1 MKAKRDPSP
10 AATPTIPEPESGG
23 LNKTHINRISKR
35 LRALRAAL
43 TALETSWSSA
53 LDGVHANHRA
63 SARNMV
69 HYAELRRHD
78 LRQLQDALTALGL
91 SSLGRSEPYVL
102 ATLDAVLRNLRS
114 MAGKAP
120 PKRHEAAGLSFE
132 ESSRVLAQHESD
144 LLGPRPAERGV
155 RIMVT
160 MPTEAAFDY
169 KLVRGLLERGMD
181 CARIN
186 CAHDDE
192 RVWAG
197 IIRHLERA
205 KAELNQP
212 CRVLMDLGGP
222 KLRTGAIESG
232 PRVLHLRPRRNAFG
246 EVVRPAHVWLAGEDS
261 VQLPPEGMDGRL
273 PIVDEWQCT
282 LRVGDAIA
290 LLDARGRSRKLVITA
305 KVGDD
310 RVATSQKGI
319 YAVSGAVLRR
329 LGGEAPDAAATG
341 QIGVLPARPQAIRL
355 HVDDT
360 LLLTADATPGHA
372 ALTDETLGVTQPARI
387 PCTLPEVF
395 ADLKPGERIYFDDG
409 RIGGEIVEAA
419 PEAVTVR
426 ITEARE
432 QGDNLWPDKG
442 INVPDSELALT
453 ALTAKDRED
462 LAFIVRQADMVGYS
476 FVRQA
481 EDVHALQAELAKL
494 GGEHLGILL
503 KIETRQAFER
513 LPGLILAAMRSPAA
527 GVMIARGDLALECG
541 YERMAEL
548 QEEILWLCE
557 AAHMPVVWATQ
568 VLETLAKQ
576 GQPSRAEITDA
587 AMGERAECVM
597 LNKGPYILKAVRTL
611 DNILRRMQEHQTKKR
626 ARLRRLKLA
635 RGLPRLR

>member
-1 MKAKRDPSP
+1 MKAKSVSSP
-10 AATPTIPEPESGG
+10 AITLAGPPPESGG
-23 LNKTHINRISKR
+23 LSKAHINRISKK
-35 LRALRAAL
+35 LRSLRTAL
-43 TALETSWSSA
+43 TALEAEWRGA
-53 LDGVHANHRA
+53 LDEVHPNHRA

-69 HYAELRRHD
+69 HYVELRRHD
-78 LRQLQDALTALGL
+78 LRRLQDALTTLGL

-120 PKRHEAAGLSFE
+120 AKHEAVPGLSFE
-132 ESSRVLAQHESD
+132 ESGGLLEQHEVD
-144 LLGPRPAERGV
+144 LLGPRPAGRGV

-169 KLVRGLLERGMD
+169 KLVRGLLERGMN

-192 RVWAG
+192 SVWAG
-197 IIRHLERA
+197 ILAHLDRA
-205 KAELNQP
+205 KAELKQP

-232 PRVLHLRPRRNAFG
+232 PRVLRLRPRRNVYG
-246 EVVRPAHVWLAGEDS
+246 EVVRPARVWLAGEDS
-261 VQLPPEGMDGRL
+261 VQKPPEGIDGRL
-273 PIVDEWQCT
+273 PIADAWQRT
-282 LRVGDAIA
+282 LHVGDVIA
-290 LLDARGRSRKLVITA
+290 LLDARGRSRKLVISEE
-305 KVGDD
+305 VGDD
-310 RVATSQKGI
+310 RVALCQKSV
-319 YAVSGAVLRR
+319 YAFSGAGLRR
-329 LGGEAPDAAATG
+329 LGAENPDAAAEG
-341 QIGVLPARPQAIRL
+341 RIGVLPALLQPIVL
-355 HVDDT
+355 HVGDT
-360 LLLTADATPGHA
+360 LVLTANGEPGLGAHA
-372 ALTDETLGVTQPARI
+372 DKALGTNEPARI

-395 ADLKPGERIYFDDG
+395 ADLKAGERIYFDDG
-409 RIGGEIVEAA
+409 RIGGEIVKAD
-419 PEAVTVR
+419 PDAVTVR

-432 QGDNLWPDKG
+432 QGDNLWADKG
-442 INVPDSELALT
+442 INVPDSELSLA
-453 ALTAKDRED
+453 ALTAKDRQD
-462 LAFIVRQADMVGYS
+462 LAFIVQHADIVGYS

-481 EDVHALQAELAKL
+481 EDVHTLQAELAKL

-513 LPGLILAAMRSPAA
+513 LPGLILAAMHSPAA

-541 YERMAEL
+541 YERLAEL

-611 DNILRRMQEHQTKKR
+611 DNILRRMQEHQSKKR

-635 RGLPRLR
+635 RGLPPLR

>member
-1 MKAKRDPSP
+1 MKAKRVPSP
-10 AATPTIPEPESGG
+10 TIAPLPDTGG
-23 LNKTHINRISKR
+23 LSKAHINRISKK

-43 TALETSWSSA
+43 TALEAEWSGA
-53 LDGVHANHRA
+53 LDEVHANHRA

-69 HYAELRRHD
+69 HYVELRRHD
-78 LRQLQDALTALGL
+78 LRRLQDALTALGL

-102 ATLDAVLRNLRS
+102 ATLDAVMRNLRS
-114 MAGKAP
+114 MGGKPPAKQEHAP
-120 PKRHEAAGLSFE
+120 GLSFE
-132 ESSRVLAQHESD
+132 ESSRLLEQHESN
-144 LLGPRPAERGV
+144 LLGPRPAERSV

-169 KLVRGLLERGMD
+169 KLVRGLLERGMN

-197 IIRHLERA
+197 IIENLDRA

-232 PRVLHLRPRRNAFG
+232 PRVVHLRPRRNVFG
-246 EVVRPAHVWLAGEDS
+246 EVVRPARVWIAGEGS
-261 VQLPPEGMDGRL
+261 VQLPPDDIDARL
-273 PIVDEWQCT
+273 PVAEEWQRT
-282 LRVGDAIA
+282 LHAGDVVA
-290 LLDARGRSRKLVITA
+290 LLDARGRSRKLEVTEE
-305 KVGDD
+305 VGDD
-310 RVATSQKGI
+310 RVALSQKSV
-319 YAVSGAVLRR
+319 YAFSGGGLRR
-329 LGGEAPDAAATG
+329 LSGEGPDASAEG
-341 QIGVLPARPQAIRL
+341 RIGVLPSLLQPIVL
-355 HVDDT
+355 HVGDT
-360 LLLTADATPGHA
+360 LVLTADPEPGRGA
-372 ALTDETLGVTQPARI
+372 RTDKALGTTMPARI

-395 ADLKPGERIYFDDG
+395 AHLKPGERIYFDDG
-409 RIGGEIVEAA
+409 RIGGEIVEVT
-419 PEAVTVR
+419 PEAVAVT

-432 QGDNLWPDKG
+432 QGDYLWPDKG

-453 ALTAKDRED
+453 ALTTKDRED
-462 LAFIVRQADMVGYS
+462 LAFIVQHADMVGYS

-481 EDVHALQAELAKL
+481 EDVHALQAELDKL
-494 GGEHLGILL
+494 GGGHLGILL

-513 LPGLILAAMRSPAA
+513 LPGLILAAMHSPAA

-541 YERMAEL
+541 YERLAEL

-568 VLETLAKQ
+568 VLETLAKL

>member
-1 MKAKRDPSP
+1 MKAKRIPSRGGE
-10 AATPTIPEPESGG
+10 AAVSPPESGG
-23 LNKTHINRISKR
+23 LNKAHINRISKK
-35 LRALRAAL
+35 LRSLRAAL
-43 TALETSWSSA
+43 TALEAEWSGA
-53 LDGVHANHRA
+53 LDEVHANHRA

-69 HYAELRRHD
+69 HYVELRRHD
-78 LRQLQDALTALGL
+78 LRRLQDELTALGL
-91 SSLGRSEPYVL
+91 SSLGRAEPYVL

-114 MAGKAP
+114 MAGKP
-120 PKRHEAAGLSFE
+120 PARHAEAAGPSFA
-132 ESSRVLAQHESD
+132 ESARLLEQHESD
-144 LLGPRPAERGV
+144 LLGPRPEGRSV

-169 KLVRGLLERGMD
+169 RLVRGLLERGMN
-181 CARIN
+181 CVRIN

-197 IIRHLERA
+197 IIENLDRA

-232 PRVLHLRPRRNAFG
+232 PRVLRLRPRRNVFG
-246 EVVRPAHVWLAGEDS
+246 EVARPARVWLTGEGS
-261 VQLPPEGMDGRL
+261 VQLPPEDIDGRL
-273 PIVDEWQCT
+273 PIAEDWQRT
-282 LRVGDAIA
+282 LHVGDVVA
-290 LLDARGRSRKLVITA
+290 LLDARGRSRKLVITEE
-305 KVGDD
+305 VGDD
-310 RVATSQKGI
+310 RI
-319 YAVSGAVLRR
+319 AVSRKSVYAFSGAGLRR
-329 LGGEAPDAAATG
+329 LGQDSPEAAAEG
-341 QIGVLPARPQAIRL
+341 RIGVLPSRQEPIRL
-355 HVDDT
+355 HVGET
-360 LLLTADATPGHA
+360 LLLTADAEPGRGA
-372 ALTDETLGVTQPARI
+372 QTDKTLGTTGPARI

-395 ADLKPGERIYFDDG
+395 ASLKPGERIFFDDG
-409 RIGGEIVEAA
+409 RIGGEIVAVA
-419 PEAVTVR
+419 PEAVAVR
-426 ITEARE
+426 ITDARE
-432 QGDNLWPDKG
+432 GGDNLWPDKG
-442 INVPDSELALT
+442 INLPDSELALT

-462 LAFIVRQADMVGYS
+462 LAFIVQHADMVGYS

-513 LPGLILAAMRSPAA
+513 LPGLILAAMHSPAA

-541 YERMAEL
+541 YERLAEL
-548 QEEILWLCE
+548 QEEILWLSE

-597 LNKGPYILKAVRTL
+597 LNKGPYIVKAVRTL